1 MCRRL
6 RRPEGG
12 ISDALR
18 IFRGK
23 LESAQERSFCLDE
36 VVGKIPER
44 KNPRVDREKCSTP
57 GDRSID
63 RFAGELP
70 ETTAQHDRE
79 NRRQQ
84 WSNFNS
90 TSELRSAFG
99 NY

>member
-6 RRPEGG
+6 RRPEGR

-23 LESAQERSFCLDE
+23 LESAQERSLRLDE

-44 KNPRVDREKCSTP
+44 KNSRVDREKCSTP

-63 RFAGELP
+63 RLAGEVA

-79 NRRQQ
+79 TPRQQ
-84 WSNFNS
+84 CSNFNS
-90 TSELRSAFG
+90 PAEQRRAVG
-99 NY
+99 DY